1 MFPHLHV
8 HTWFSFGF
16 GASSPGA
23 LAEAAAERGIPALAA
38 TDTNTVA
45 GAVEFQAAC
54 EAAGIRPIL
63 GAHLAHG
70 GEEAVVLAED
80 EPGWGAA
87 CRAVTGVQWAERAG
101 PFALAA
107 QLATDRR
114 GLVVLVRSPELLER
128 LVRLSGPEGLWA
140 ELVPGRARHATLAA
154 ARRLG
159 VPAVVTNAVVMAHPE
174 DWSRHRL
181 LVAIGENGTL
191 EVEGRGSK
199 VEGNPLTAHRSPLT
213 GPAPTSPATS
223 PTSPRRCARR
233 RRWPSAAAGGSP

>member
-1 MFPHLHV
+1 MFPHLHL

-23 LAEAAAERGIPALAA
+23 LAEAATERGIPALAA

-54 EAAGIRPIL
+54 EAAGVSPIL
-63 GAHLAHG
+63 GAHLSHG

-114 GLVVLVRSPELLER
+114 GLCVLVRSPELLER

-140 ELVPGRARHATLAA
+140 EPRH
-154 ARRLG
+154 
-159 VPAVVTNAVVMAHPE
+159 
-174 DWSRHRL
+174 
-181 LVAIGENGTL
+181 
-191 EVEGRGSK
+191 
-199 VEGNPLTAHRSPLT
+199 
-213 GPAPTSPATS
+213 
-223 PTSPRRCARR
+223 ARR
-233 RRWPSAAAGGSP
+233 RAPPRRAGGGHQRGGDGAPRGLVAAPAARGHRGEHDARRRGSRVEGQGSSDPTSLDP